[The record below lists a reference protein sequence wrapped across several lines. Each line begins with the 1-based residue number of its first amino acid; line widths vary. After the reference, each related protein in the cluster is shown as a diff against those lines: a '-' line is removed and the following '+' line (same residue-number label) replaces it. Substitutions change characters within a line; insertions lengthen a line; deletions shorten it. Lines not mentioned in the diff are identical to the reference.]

1 MISEQIHSSV
11 DPRLAEVQKVLAL
24 IKKLESMAATERDPA
39 SAESAA
45 ILRGLFFVH
54 LYGVL
59 EHAISLSVQVLLQE
73 MTKAGIPYR
82 RFEHHLH
89 AVVLDDHFRS
99 LADPGLKPRWPKR
112 RELLTKQISSEP
124 CSLNDAVFQ
133 DQLQNIWFK
142 TLQTIFEYLCIQ
154 RDAVPEERMRG
165 YIDEIVE
172 NRNAVAHGRQSA
184 QGVGRR
190 ITSSDLEER
199 LDAVVRV
206 VNHVLSCFEDYLQ
219 NREFIDLQH
228 RAGYTTA
235 ASTGTPNSP

>member
-24 IKKLESMAATERDPA
+24 IKKLESLATTDHDPA

-54 LYGVL
+54 LYGAL

-73 MTKAGIPYR
+73 MTKAAIPYR
-82 RFEHHLH
+82 RFEHNLH

-99 LADPGLKPRWPKR
+99 LADSGLKPRWPKR
-112 RELLTKQISSEP
+112 RELLAKQISAEP
-124 CSLNDAVFQ
+124 CSLNDTVFH

-142 TLQTIFEYLCIQ
+142 TLQAIFEYLCIQ

-172 NRNAVAHGRQSA
+172 NRNAIAHGRQSA
-184 QGVGRR
+184 HGVGRR
-190 ITSSDLEER
+190 ITSSDLDER
-199 LDAVVRV
+199 LDAVIRV
-206 VNHVLSCFEDYLQ
+206 IDYVLSCFEEYLQ
-219 NREFIDLQH
+219 NREFIDAQH
-228 RAGYTTA
+228 RAGYL
-235 ASTGTPNSP
+235 SISP